1 MNKWSTAHKPGAT
14 PADPVDTLVAL
25 VCTLRAL
32 QLSERDHPWLTLPL
46 TMAQLKT
53 LMLVLHTGGM
63 PARRLGE
70 RLGIGPSAVTPLVDR
85 LVEQKLVRRDTD
97 PNDRRVIWIRPTAK
111 ASAVRE
117 RVMEANRSLLAE
129 VLDGLPLRGRD
140 DVQAGLERLLAS
152 AEALLA
158 RRRGEP

>member
-1 MNKWSTAHKPGAT
+1 MNRSST
-14 PADPVDTLVAL
+14 PAAPRAAAVDTLVAL
-25 VCTLRAL
+25 VYTLRAL

-53 LMLVLHTGGM
+53 LMMVLHTGGM

-85 LVEQKLVRRDTD
+85 LVQQQLVRRDAD
-97 PNDRRVIWIRPTAK
+97 ANDRRIIWIRPTAR
-111 ASAVRE
+111 ANAVRE

-129 VLDGLPLRGRD
+129 VIAGLPARERVA
-140 DVQAGLERLLAS
+140 VQAGLERLLAS

-158 RRRGEP
+158 KRRGEP